1 MPVSRI
7 KRTDS
12 DIILHDLTKLQR
24 NPNLSLKSP
33 QQSRR
38 MILHLVASKVLK
50 VTQCDLF
57 RLNRERTFTSSY
69 ETEPKMRFLQT
80 RLRLTFI
87 ILQAFSFFFFFFKSP
102 PNPSCCRHVCRI
114 TAAESHCRTKFAKI
128 FHVNSACGSYAYKTN
143 KIMISGPDS
152 SGGLSKNTSQKPT
165 LGAVVKGGSTDDRET
180 LEKQE
185 TT

>member
-12 DIILHDLTKLQR
+12 DIIPHDLTKLQR

-50 VTQCDLF
+50 VTRCDLF

-87 ILQAFSFFFFFFKSP
+87 ILQAFFFFQSP

-114 TAAESHCRTKFAKI
+114 AAAESRCGTKFAKRFPI
-128 FHVNSACGSYAYKTN
+128 N
-143 KIMISGPDS
+143 K
-152 SGGLSKNTSQKPT
+152 
-165 LGAVVKGGSTDDRET
+165 
-180 LEKQE
+180 
-185 TT
+185 

>member
-1 MPVSRI
+1 MAVSRI

-12 DIILHDLTKLQR
+12 DIIPHDLTKLQR
-24 NPNLSLKSP
+24 NPKLSLKSP

-87 ILQAFSFFFFFFKSP
+87 TLQGLFLFSIFFFSKSS

-128 FHVNSACGSYAYKTN
+128 FLINATCGSYAEKTN
-143 KIMISGPDS
+143 KIMISGPDTV
-152 SGGLSKNTSQKPT
+152 GGLSKKNGCLT
-165 LGAVVKGGSTDDRET
+165 
-180 LEKQE
+180 
-185 TT
+185 